1 MPNIWA
7 MNLCFRLDILQHKH
21 LGRRKVK
28 VYNAKSIRSFF
39 LQSLLSTLFAWLSAN
54 FFAITGSVPD
64 VTSGSDFRWNG
75 NWMLQSTDFFSNMM
89 LALTCVL
96 GQLSWFLIIW
106 RLVRFKTIRFG
117 HFSFLPF
124 LGFAVSVFLLLGRYQ
139 DLGISYQHIY
149 VSSPQQFVMFMIP
162 ISIVFFVGVERV
174 RVGHS

>member
-1 MPNIWA
+1 M
-7 MNLCFRLDILQHKH
+7 
-21 LGRRKVK
+21 
-28 VYNAKSIRSFF
+28 
-39 LQSLLSTLFAWLSAN
+39 
-54 FFAITGSVPD
+54 PD